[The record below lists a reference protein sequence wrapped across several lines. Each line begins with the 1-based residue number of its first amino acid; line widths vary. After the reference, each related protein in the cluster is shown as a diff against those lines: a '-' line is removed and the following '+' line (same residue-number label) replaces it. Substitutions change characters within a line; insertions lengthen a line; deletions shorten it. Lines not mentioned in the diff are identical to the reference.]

1 MNLYTDTSAVIKRH
15 VQEANSDDVR
25 AWMESAART
34 ATGLLTRAEVSSGIN
49 RLYRMRLLD
58 EERYDQALS
67 EFRKSWETYQR
78 IPISEQIVSRADFLI
93 CQFVLRGYDAIHL
106 ACALTWQDALQSP
119 VTLVTFDGQLH
130 VAAKNAGLSVLPE

>member
-49 RLYRMRLLD
+49 RLYRMKLLD

-67 EFRKSWETYQR
+67 EFRKSWETYHR
-78 IPISEQIVSRADFLI
+78 IPISEQIIARADYLI
-93 CQFVLRGYDAIHL
+93 CQFVLRGYDAVHL
-106 ACALTWQDALQSP
+106 ACALTWQEVLHMP
-119 VTLVTFDGQLH
+119 VTLATFDNQLRE
-130 VAAKNAGLSVLPE
+130 AANNAGLATLPE

>member
-25 AWMESAART
+25 GWVESAAGT

-49 RLYRMRLLD
+49 RLYRMKLLD
-58 EERYDQALS
+58 EVGYTQALS
-67 EFRKSWETYQR
+67 EFRKSWETYYR
-78 IPISEQIVSRADFLI
+78 IPISEQIVARADFLI

-106 ACALTWQDALQSP
+106 ACALTWQDILHAP
-119 VTLVTFDGQLH
+119 VTIATFDNQLRT
-130 VAAKNAGLSVLPE
+130 AAKSAGLSILPE